1 MKDFNCIAQNT
12 ALFVDLLKN
21 IFSASIGKLKR
32 VEPQKLMKNYQVTQF
47 NFYLISYCGMNV
59 SFYVSL
65 KLKRSYLSK
74 RKILNKKILHLCKIC
89 VFIMSTFI

>member
-1 MKDFNCIAQNT
+1 MQRREGGLKDFNCIAQNT

-32 VEPQKLMKNYQVTQF
+32 VEPQKFMKNYQVTQF

-65 KLKRSYLSK
+65 KLKKKLSK
-74 RKILNKKILHLCKIC
+74 KKKN
-89 VFIMSTFI
+89 FG